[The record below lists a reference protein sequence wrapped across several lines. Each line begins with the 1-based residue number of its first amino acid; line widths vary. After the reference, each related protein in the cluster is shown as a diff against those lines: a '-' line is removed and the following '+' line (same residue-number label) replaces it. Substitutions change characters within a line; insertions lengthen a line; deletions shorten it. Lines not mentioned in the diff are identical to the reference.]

1 MNKVV
6 VYDRNTIDSIE
17 WHHKGYV
24 VYRNPCPSG
33 IPIGGTSN
41 RAWMSNYLVARPGN
55 DTADFECPSLAEA
68 KASIERDLSELA
80 GYEG

>member
-1 MNKVV
+1 
-6 VYDRNTIDSIE
+6 
-17 WHHKGYV
+17 
-24 VYRNPCPSG
+24 
-33 IPIGGTSN
+33 
-41 RAWMSNYLVARPGN
+41 MSNYLVTRPGN